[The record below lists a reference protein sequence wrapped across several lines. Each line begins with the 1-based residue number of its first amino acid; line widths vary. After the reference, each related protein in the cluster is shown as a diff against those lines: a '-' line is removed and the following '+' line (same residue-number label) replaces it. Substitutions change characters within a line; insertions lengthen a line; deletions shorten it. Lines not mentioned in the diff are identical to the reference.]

1 MSRRPA
7 GSSHRLT
14 FLVLATGMTAGALLQ
29 SLVIPALAT
38 FQEALDTTQA
48 DATWILTATLLA
60 AAIGTPIAG
69 RLGDMLGRKPVFVAV
84 LSVTAVGCLLSAVA
98 TSLPLMLAGRVVQGL
113 GVGVLPLAFGIV
125 RDSFPAARLAGA
137 ISSLATLAAVG
148 SGAGV
153 ALAGPIVSAFGI
165 SGLFWVPLVL
175 LVVSIAAA
183 VAFLPSGGSRAP
195 GGVSWTAAVLLSAWL
210 VCLLLGLSRAPQWG
224 WASGRVLGL
233 LAGAVLFLALWL
245 LAESRARH
253 PLVDLGMMR
262 LRGVWTANL
271 VAFLAGVGMYA
282 SFAFLPQFLQTP
294 PSAGYGFGSTVS
306 ESGLVMLVQTGASFV
321 TGLAAGRLASRISS
335 RGLLLVGLLT
345 GAVGYGTMSL
355 AHDHFWQACVAA
367 VLIGICFGASFAA
380 MANLVVAAVP
390 PEQTGVASGMNANIR
405 TVGGA
410 IGSALMS
417 TVVTAHAG
425 ATGLPAESGYTVG
438 FGMLALA
445 TLAAAGATLLVPRV
459 RRDPLTHSEPD
470 VPTRHPQAAL
480 VPGGTVAGTGEE

>member
-1 MSRRPA
+1 MSRSPGGA
-7 GSSHRLT
+7 SHRVT
-14 FLVLATGMTAGALLQ
+14 FLVLAVGMTAGALLQ

-69 RLGDMLGRKPVFVAV
+69 RLGDMLGRKQVFVAV

-113 GVGVLPLAFGIV
+113 GAGVLPLAFGIV

-137 ISSLATLAAVG
+137 ISTLATLAAVG

-153 ALAGPIVSAFGI
+153 ALAGPIEGAFGI

-175 LVVSIAAA
+175 LVLAVAAA
-183 VAFLPSGGSRAP
+183 VLFLPSGGTRAP
-195 GGVSWTAAVLLSAWL
+195 GGVSWTAAALLSAWL
-210 VCLLLGLSRAPQWG
+210 VCLLLGLSRAPEWG
-224 WASGRVLGL
+224 WGSGRVLGL

-245 LAESRARH
+245 LVESRARY
-253 PLVDLGMMR
+253 PLVDLRMMR

-271 VAFLAGVGMYA
+271 VGFLAGVGMYA

-306 ESGLVMLVQTGASFV
+306 ESGLVMLIQTGSSFV
-321 TGLAAGRLASRISS
+321 TGLVAGRLAHRISPRS
-335 RGLLLVGLLT
+335 LLLVGVLT
-345 GAVGYGTMSL
+345 GAAGYAVMSL
-355 AHDHFWQACVAA
+355 AHEHFWQACLAV
-367 VLIGICFGASFAA
+367 VLIGIGFGGTFAA

-417 TVVTAHAG
+417 TVVTASNG
-425 ATGLPAESGYTVG
+425 PTGLPAEGGYTTG
-438 FGMLALA
+438 FGLLALA
-445 TLAAAGATLLVPRV
+445 TLAAAAAALLVPRA
-459 RRDPLTHSEPD
+459 RREPVVPRRPE
-470 VPTRHPQAAL
+470 VPTHPQAAL
-480 VPGGTVAGTGEE
+480 VPGGTLAGSGEE